1 MNRFLLAR
9 APALNAALVR
19 RSARA
24 VLRRRSTATATPR
37 SVIARATRRTSASLS
52 RVASVRP
59 PPAFDPATSSDR
71 DRGPRPAS
79 SR

>member
-19 RSARA
+19 ISARA

-59 PPAFDPATSSDR
+59 PPALDPATSSDR